1 VIIALVLFCFFPI
14 QAELYLCMCS
24 VPCT

>member
-14 QAELYLCMCS
+14 QAELYLCMYS